1 MTEPTAPLSAAGH
14 PLPKRWLA
22 VIATI
27 WIGQA
32 LSMITSF
39 AAGYAVV
46 WYITETTGSALMLS
60 AAAICAYLPQG
71 LLSPFGGVI
80 ADKHN
85 RKTVMIAAD
94 LAVGVVSLG
103 LGIAILLG
111 QVSFALLMILVIVRS
126 IGQAFHGPA
135 MMAAMP
141 LLVPEKHLLRIN
153 TLDQLLMSVA
163 SIGAPAFGIF
173 LYTTLGFHSVMFL
186 DFFGALAAVAGLA
199 LAKIPTVVDAAA
211 EDQHVLANLR
221 DGWRALSATR
231 GLVILI
237 VGVTIGMVAFAPL
250 GAIFPL
256 MTFDH
261 FGGDGY
267 AASFIEAAF
276 GAGMVVG
283 SVVLMAWGGGKR
295 LAGLIAVAAI
305 VVGATTAACGFL
317 APDMFWAF
325 AVLCAVMAMACAWF
339 NGPLI
344 TLIQR
349 NVPEE
354 KTGRALGLAMAG
366 MGLASPIGIALGGML
381 AEGIGVA
388 SFFVVDGVVCLA
400 LGLLV
405 YLPRSV
411 RALDQA
417 GPAILRDSAA
427 AAEGAMAEAESGMGR
442 PRPKNGRGLPMR
454 CSIRLTASCRSRP
467 AP

>member
-1 MTEPTAPLSAAGH
+1 MTESAMTLSAAGH

-32 LSMITSF
+32 VSMITSY

-71 LLSPFGGVI
+71 LLSPFGGVL
-80 ADKHN
+80 ADKHT
-85 RKTVMIAAD
+85 RKTVMIVAD
-94 LAVGVVSLG
+94 LGVGLVSLG
-103 LGIAILLG
+103 LGVAILLG

-126 IGQAFHGPA
+126 IGQAFHWPA

-141 LLVPEKHLLRIN
+141 LLVPERHLLRIN

-173 LYTTLGFHSVMFL
+173 LYTTLGFHTVMFL
-186 DFFGALAAVAGLA
+186 DFFGALAAMAGLA
-199 LAKIPTVVDAAA
+199 LAKIPTVIDKTA

-221 DGWRALSATR
+221 DGWRALSTSR

-237 VGVTIGMVAFAPL
+237 VGVTVGMVAFAPL

-267 AASFIEAAF
+267 AASLIEAAF

-295 LAGLIAVAAI
+295 LAGLIAVAAAI
-305 VVGATTAACGFL
+305 VGATTMACGFL
-317 APDMFWAF
+317 SPDMFWAF
-325 AVLCAVMAMACAWF
+325 AALCAVMAMACAWF

-366 MGLASPIGIALGGML
+366 MGLASPVGIALGGML
-381 AEGIGVA
+381 AESIGVA
-388 SFFVVDGVVCLA
+388 PFFVVDGAICLV
-400 LGLLV
+400 LGLVV
-405 YLPRSV
+405 YLPKSV
-411 RALDQA
+411 RALDHAPADQPEAPSGQA
-417 GPAILRDSAA
+417 
-427 AAEGAMAEAESGMGR
+427 AEAE
-442 PRPKNGRGLPMR
+442 
-454 CSIRLTASCRSRP
+454 A
-467 AP
+467 

>member
-1 MTEPTAPLSAAGH
+1 MTESAMTLSAAGH

-32 LSMITSF
+32 VSMITSY
-39 AAGYAVV
+39 AADYAVV

-85 RKTVMIAAD
+85 RKTVMIVAD
-94 LAVGVVSLG
+94 LGVGLVSLG
-103 LGIAILLG
+103 LGVAILLG
-111 QVSFALLMILVIVRS
+111 QVSFALLMILVVVRS

-173 LYTTLGFHSVMFL
+173 LYTTLGFHTVMFL

-199 LAKIPTVVDAAA
+199 LAKIPTVIDKTA

-221 DGWRALSATR
+221 DGWRALSANR

-237 VGVTIGMVAFAPL
+237 AGVTVGMVAFAPL

-267 AASFIEAAF
+267 AASLVEAAF
-276 GAGMVVG
+276 GIGMVCG
-283 SVVLMAWGGGKR
+283 SIVLMAWGGGKR
-295 LAGLIAVAAI
+295 LALLIGVAALI
-305 VVGATTAACGFL
+305 VGATTMVCGFL
-317 APDMFWAF
+317 APSMFWAF
-325 AVLCAVMAMACAWF
+325 VALCAVMAIACAWF

-349 NVPEE
+349 NVAEE
-354 KTGRALGLAMAG
+354 KTGRALGLSMAA

-381 AEGIGVA
+381 AESIGVA
-388 SFFVVDGVVCLA
+388 PFFMVDGAICLV
-400 LGLLV
+400 LGLVV
-405 YLPRSV
+405 YLPKSV
-411 RALDQA
+411 RALDHAPAAQPETA
-417 GPAILRDSAA
+417 G
-427 AAEGAMAEAESGMGR
+427 GQTAEAE
-442 PRPKNGRGLPMR
+442 
-454 CSIRLTASCRSRP
+454 A
-467 AP
+467 

>member
-1 MTEPTAPLSAAGH
+1 MTETTALTSASGRPLS
-14 PLPKRWLA
+14 KRWFA
-22 VIATI
+22 IIATI
-27 WIGQA
+27 WGGQA
-32 LSMITSF
+32 ASMITSF

-46 WYITETTGSALMLS
+46 WYITETTGSAIMLA

-71 LLSPFGGVI
+71 LLSPFGGVV

-85 RKTVMIAAD
+85 RKTVMIFAD
-94 LAVGVVSLG
+94 LSVGIVSLG
-103 LGIAILLG
+103 LGFVILFG
-111 QVSFALLMILVIVRS
+111 EPSFPLLMVLVVVRS

-186 DFFGALAAVAGLA
+186 DFAGALIAVAGLA
-199 LAKIPTVVDAAA
+199 LAKIPTVIDKEA
-211 EDQHVLANLR
+211 ENQHVLANLR
-221 DGWRALSATR
+221 DGWKALSVNR

-276 GAGMVVG
+276 GGGMVVG
-283 SVVLMAWGGGKR
+283 SIILMAWGGGKR
-295 LAGLIAVAAI
+295 LAGLIALAAI
-305 VVGATTAACGFL
+305 IVGATTAACGFL
-317 APDMFWAF
+317 TPNMFWAF
-325 AVLCAVMAMACAWF
+325 AVLCAVMAVACAWF

-344 TLIQR
+344 TLVQR

-354 KTGRALGLAMAG
+354 KTGRALGLSMAA
-366 MGLASPIGIALGGML
+366 MGLASPIGIALGGAL
-381 AEGIGVA
+381 AEAIGVA
-388 SFFVVDGVVCLA
+388 AFFVVDGLICLV
-400 LGLLV
+400 LGLVL
-405 YLPRSV
+405 YLPKSV
-411 RALDQA
+411 RSLDAPSQETA
-417 GPAILRDSAA
+417 QTTSAKS
-427 AAEGAMAEAESGMGR
+427 E
-442 PRPKNGRGLPMR
+442 
-454 CSIRLTASCRSRP
+454 
-467 AP
+467 

>member
-1 MTEPTAPLSAAGH
+1 MTESAMTLSAAGH

-32 LSMITSF
+32 VSMITSY

-85 RKTVMIAAD
+85 RKTVMIVAD
-94 LAVGVVSLG
+94 LGVGLVSLG
-103 LGIAILLG
+103 LGVAILLG

-141 LLVPEKHLLRIN
+141 LLVPERHLLRIN

-173 LYTTLGFHSVMFL
+173 LYTTLGFHTVMFL

-199 LAKIPTVVDAAA
+199 LAKIPTVIDKAA

-221 DGWRALSATR
+221 DGWRALSTSR

-237 VGVTIGMVAFAPL
+237 VGVTVGMVAFAPL

-267 AASFIEAAF
+267 AASLIEAAF

-295 LAGLIAVAAI
+295 LAGLIAVAAAI
-305 VVGATTAACGFL
+305 VGATTMACGFL
-317 APDMFWAF
+317 SPDMFWAF
-325 AVLCAVMAMACAWF
+325 AALCAVMAMACAWF

-366 MGLASPIGIALGGML
+366 MGLASPVGIALGGML
-381 AEGIGVA
+381 AESIGVA
-388 SFFVVDGVVCLA
+388 PFFVVDGAICLV
-400 LGLLV
+400 LGLVV
-405 YLPRSV
+405 YLPKSV
-411 RALDQA
+411 RALDHAPADQPEAPSGQA
-417 GPAILRDSAA
+417 
-427 AAEGAMAEAESGMGR
+427 AEAE
-442 PRPKNGRGLPMR
+442 
-454 CSIRLTASCRSRP
+454 A
-467 AP
+467 

>member
-1 MTEPTAPLSAAGH
+1 MTESTMTLSAAGH

-32 LSMITSF
+32 VSMITSY

-85 RKTVMIAAD
+85 RKTVMIIAD
-94 LAVGVVSLG
+94 LSVGVVSLG

-126 IGQAFHGPA
+126 VGQAFHGPA

-173 LYTTLGFHSVMFL
+173 LYTTIGFHSVMFL
-186 DFFGALAAVAGLA
+186 DFAGALVAVAGLA
-199 LAKIPTVVDAAA
+199 LAKIPTVIDKAA
-211 EDQHVLANLR
+211 ENQHVLANLR
-221 DGWRALSATR
+221 DGWRALSANR

-237 VGVTIGMVAFAPL
+237 AGVTVGMVAFAPL

-267 AASFIEAAF
+267 AASIVEAAF
-276 GAGMVVG
+276 GVGMVAG

-295 LAGLIAVAAI
+295 LALLIGVAALI
-305 VVGATTAACGFL
+305 VGATTMACGFL
-317 APDMFWAF
+317 TPTMFWAF
-325 AVLCAVMAMACAWF
+325 VALCAVMAVACAWF

-344 TLIQR
+344 TLVQR

-354 KTGRALGLAMAG
+354 KTGRALGLCMAA
-366 MGLASPIGIALGGML
+366 MGLASPVGIALGGML
-381 AEGIGVA
+381 AESIGVA
-388 SFFVVDGVVCLA
+388 PFFVVDGAICLA
-400 LGLLV
+400 LGAVV
-405 YLPRSV
+405 YLPKSV
-411 RALDQA
+411 RALDRA
-417 GPAILRDSAA
+417 PRVADGNAI
-427 AAEGAMAEAESGMGR
+427 EPEAVQPE
-442 PRPKNGRGLPMR
+442 
-454 CSIRLTASCRSRP
+454 
-467 AP
+467 

>member
-1 MTEPTAPLSAAGH
+1 MTETTALTSAAGR

-22 VIATI
+22 IIATI
-27 WIGQA
+27 WGGQA
-32 LSMITSF
+32 VSMITSY

-46 WYITETTGSALMLS
+46 WYITETTGSALMLA

-85 RKTVMIAAD
+85 RKTVMIVAD
-94 LAVGVVSLG
+94 LGIGVVSLG
-103 LGIAILLG
+103 LGFAILFG

-135 MMAAMP
+135 MLASMP

-173 LYTTLGFHSVMFL
+173 LYTTLGFHSVLFL
-186 DFFGALAAVAGLA
+186 DFFGAIAAVAGLA
-199 LAKIPTVVDAAA
+199 LAKIPTVVDKTAF
-211 EDQHVLANLR
+211 EQHVFANLR
-221 DGWRALSATR
+221 DGWKALSANR

-237 VGVTIGMVAFAPL
+237 AGITIGMVTFAPL

-261 FGGDGY
+261 FSGDGY
-267 AASFIEAAF
+267 MASIVEAAF
-276 GAGMVVG
+276 GVGMIAG
-283 SVVLMAWGGGKR
+283 SVLLMTWGGGKGQKMAR
-295 LAGLIAVAAI
+295 LIAIAAV

-317 APDMFWAF
+317 SPDMFVGF
-325 AVLCAVMAMACAWF
+325 VVLCSIMAIACSWF

-344 TLIQR
+344 TLVQR
-349 NVPEE
+349 LVPEE
-354 KTGRALGLAMAG
+354 KTGRALGLTTAA

-381 AEGIGVA
+381 AEAVGVA
-388 SFFVVDGVVCLA
+388 AFFVVDGLICLV
-400 LGLLV
+400 LGLVL
-405 YLPRSV
+405 YLPKSV
-411 RALDQA
+411 RALDHA
-417 GPAILRDSAA
+417 PAETAQGS
-427 AAEGAMAEAESGMGR
+427 ESPSGHEESS
-442 PRPKNGRGLPMR
+442 K
-454 CSIRLTASCRSRP
+454 
-467 AP
+467 